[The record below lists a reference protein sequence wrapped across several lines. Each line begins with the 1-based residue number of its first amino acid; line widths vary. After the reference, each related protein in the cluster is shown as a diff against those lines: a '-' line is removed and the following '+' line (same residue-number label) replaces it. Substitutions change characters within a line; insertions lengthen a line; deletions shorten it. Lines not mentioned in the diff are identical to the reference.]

1 MMCSVFSIFD
11 PVCTNP
17 FFEGGFKWISIL
29 FAFFL
34 LNWQFYS
41 CLSGL
46 GLIVSKIFSV
56 LVSEIKLVFS
66 AFYKSVILTLISL
79 FYLILLLGL
88 LGMTPFFF
96 TPSSH
101 LLFNLS
107 LSFPLWAMGFIYMFL
122 VSWKGFLSHYVP
134 LGSPMVLVPF
144 LILIE
149 IVSTLIRPFSLSI
162 RLMSNMMAGHLIMSL
177 FEKFLVGLV
186 YSWFIFPLGPL
197 LVGFEY
203 GVAFIQSYVFMTL
216 MSLYW
221 KESI

>member
-1 MMCSVFSIFD
+1 MCSVFSIFD
-11 PVCTNP
+11 PVCANP
-17 FFEGGFKWISIL
+17 FFEGSLKWVSISFTFI
-29 FAFFL
+29 L

-41 CLSGL
+41 CMSGL
-46 GLIVSKIFSV
+46 SLVISKVFLSLI
-56 LVSEIKLVFS
+56 LEIKLIFS
-66 AFYKSVILTLISL
+66 SFYKSVVLTLVSL
-79 FYLILLLGL
+79 FYLILLVGM
-88 LGMTPFFF
+88 LGMSPFFF

-107 LSFPLWAMGFIYMFL
+107 LSFPLWMMGFMYMFIE
-122 VSWKGFLSHYVP
+122 SWKGFFSHYVP
-134 LGSPMVLVPF
+134 LGSPMILVPF

-149 IVSTLIRPFSLSI
+149 MVSNLIRPFSLAI

-177 FEKFLVGLV
+177 LEKFLVALV

-221 KESI
+221 KESV